1 MVFLFYDKISDE
13 ERFIIKSSAYSAI
26 DKYNISSL
34 PVTLDTICKNN
45 LFNLTSIQ
53 RLSFMTGTPVDEYLS
68 TCGGYGYLYYSSD
81 RDRYFIFYNEDLG
94 PKLSMWTIIFLIAE
108 IELNY
113 VYPDRITYLSLDDLY
128 LQTFASYFA
137 APDPILCECDITSP
151 YNIVNTCNLP
161 VKNAVCKSRILKKH
175 FPSTALDEHLKFKF
189 SKYIDS
195 YKKEKPPSAPTPDG
209 FHR

>member
-1 MVFLFYDKISDE
+1 MFYDKISDE
-13 ERFIIKSSAYSAI
+13 ERFIIRSCAYSAI

-34 PVTLDTICKNN
+34 PVTIDTICKNN
-45 LFNLTSIQ
+45 LFNLTSIHH
-53 RLSFMTGTPVDEYLS
+53 LSFMTDTPVDEYLS
-68 TCGGYGYLYYSSD
+68 TCDGYGYLYYSSD
-81 RDRYFIFYNEDLG
+81 RDRYFIFYNDDLG
-94 PKLSMWTIIFLIAE
+94 PKLSVWTIIFLVAE

-113 VYPDRITYLSLDDLY
+113 VYPDRITYLDLDNLY

-151 YNIVNTCNLP
+151 YNIVNACNLP
-161 VKNAVCKSRILKKH
+161 VKNAVRKSRMLKKR

-195 YKKEKPPSAPTPDG
+195 HKKKKPPSAPTPDG